1 MSVVVTNGMPDA
13 SGEQPG
19 GKFIENLDPED
30 PEYKRELQRPAD
42 VKEDMRQ
49 MESRQR
55 VSSILNSQAFREELE
70 SIIADQLKHGP
81 HPSSLIALQQIS
93 ELLLP
98 NANSRW
104 QQISAMGKGGN
115 VLIPVNDIRGI
126 DTLNY
131 AKGERLL
138 RCKLA
143 SLYRIMDLYGW
154 SSGISNHISVRLN
167 QDLEQFLVNPF
178 GLLYHEVT
186 ASSLIKVNAT
196 GNVVEQGS
204 TTYGVNKPSF
214 SLHSAIYKA
223 RPDIRCIIH
232 AKTQVVT
239 AVSSMKCG
247 LLPISQEAIE
257 CGNISYHD
265 FKGIV
270 LEEDI
275 KKLLAEDLGPINK
288 VMVLRNHG
296 IVACGETI
304 EEACHYLFNIMAA
317 CEAQT
322 KALVCGLDNIIIPS
336 ADTQRRIA
344 EMTQIQNDSLTLL
357 ENKKWRIGELE
368 FEALM
373 RCLDNAGYRTG
384 YMYRQ
389 PIMRTIDRNAV
400 KEVEIPPVSTS
411 HNFDLEYIRKLKE
424 EKQKLIKGEWLN
436 TPNVYARTET
446 EETGTAHP
454 KKITKWVPE
463 ASPNKTS
470 TPIRIENKN
479 QFAPQGSDPKEL
491 KNHQKQIKQDRFE
504 DRITPGYQSKLLENI
519 RDTDEQS
526 NGFDTADAVQQNG
539 HSKEIQTNGSYS
551 LLNDHQYTV
560 GQSNI
565 VFGAASKG
573 IIKRDQQNNAV
584 VYKTYYAAANPFQ
597 QMDPNDLEKYK
608 KEVAQK
614 QMKEQAFK
622 KNSVLEELL
631 KSVKSSSKSS
641 INDKINKS
649 EIISTDEKITDTLKC
664 TSGGSQASTPQSSRE
679 SSPTRSPKSTS
690 SVGLNGSKSGQTQSP
705 LNSSSNTSQ
714 QNKSSTIPANYPN
727 EKPAEKPKKKS
738 KLSFLSRKKKEPVP
752 VPPQTISQ

>member
-1 MSVVVTNGMPDA
+1 MTALNEGNTNDVDTRP
-13 SGEQPG
+13 Q
-19 GKFIENLDPED
+19 KFIENIDTED
-30 PEYKRELQRPAD
+30 PEYRRELQRPAD
-42 VKEDMRQ
+42 IKEDMRS

-93 ELLLP
+93 DLLLP
-98 NANSRW
+98 NANSRN
-104 QQISAMGKGGN
+104 QKLSNMGNNGGS

-154 SSGISNHISVRLN
+154 STGISNHVSVRLN

-186 ASSLIKVNAT
+186 ASSLIKLNST

-232 AKTQVVT
+232 AKTQIIT
-239 AVSSMKCG
+239 AISAMKCG
-247 LLPISQEAIE
+247 ILPISQEAIQ

-265 FKGIV
+265 YTGIL
-270 LEEDI
+270 LEDDI
-275 KKLLAEDLGPINK
+275 RKLLAEDLGPINK
-288 VMVLRNHG
+288 IMVLRNHG
-296 IVACGETI
+296 IVACGESI
-304 EEACHYLFNIMAA
+304 EEACHYLFNLMAA
-317 CEAQT
+317 CEIQS
-322 KALVCGLDNIIIPS
+322 KALVCGLDNVHIPS
-336 ADTQRRIA
+336 AETQRKLA
-344 EMTQIQNDSLTLL
+344 ELSEVQNESLTLL
-357 ENKKWRIGELE
+357 ENKKWRLGELE

-389 PIMRTIDRNAV
+389 PIMRTIDRNAI
-400 KEVEIPPVSTS
+400 KEVEIPPSVQS
-411 HNFDLEYIRKLKE
+411 HSCDSEYIRKLKE
-424 EKQKLIKGEWLN
+424 EKSKIVKGEWLN

-446 EETGTAHP
+446 EETGTPNP

-463 ASPNKTS
+463 ASPSKTS

-479 QFAPQGSDPKEL
+479 QFAPQGLDPKEL
-491 KNHQKQIKQDRFE
+491 KNHQKQIKQDRFV
-504 DRITPGYQSKLLENI
+504 DKVTAGYQSKLLENI
-519 RDTDEQS
+519 PDTESDNTDGTA
-526 NGFDTADAVQQNG
+526 NGAP
-539 HSKEIQTNGSYS
+539 KEHVNGSFS
-551 LLNDHQYTV
+551 LLDPNGYNQQTY
-560 GQSNI
+560 

-584 VYKTYYAAANPFQ
+584 VYKTVYAAANPFQ
-597 QMDPNDLEKYK
+597 QMDPNEIEKYK

-614 QMKEQAFK
+614 QMKEQE
-622 KNSVLEELL
+622 SL
-631 KSVKSSSKSS
+631 KSSKSS
-641 INDKINKS
+641 INEKINKS
-649 EIISTDEKITDTLKC
+649 EIITSDTSNSKKKSHTIPRSKSLLDKKHEKLTDNLKL
-664 TSGGSQASTPQSSRE
+664 TSSGSQASSSRE
-679 SSPTRSPKSTS
+679 SSPTRSHKEKSNS
-690 SVGLNGSKSGQTQSP
+690 SVGINGSKNGQSP
-705 LNSSSNTSQ
+705 ITDKNVSSSSGKSQ
-714 QNKSSTIPANYPN
+714 TMPANN
-727 EKPAEKPKKKS
+727 EKVSEKPKKKS
-738 KLSFLSRKKKEPVP
+738 KLSFLSRKKKPEL
-752 VPPQTISQ
+752 QTSQ

>member
-1 MSVVVTNGMPDA
+1 MSAVVNESEANGHHHNQEPHA
-13 SGEQPG
+13 TT
-19 GKFIENLDPED
+19 KFIENIDPED
-30 PEYKRELQRPAD
+30 PDYRRDMQRPAD

-98 NANSRW
+98 NAANSRW
-104 QQISAMGKGGN
+104 QQISSMNKGGN
-115 VLIPVNDIRGI
+115 VLIPINDIRGI

-138 RCKLA
+138 RCKLS

-167 QDLEQFLVNPF
+167 QELEQFLVNPY

-186 ASSLIKVNAT
+186 ASSLIKVNAV

-204 TTYGVNKPSF
+204 TTYAVNKPSF
-214 SLHSAIYKA
+214 SLHSAIYKV
-223 RPDIRCIIH
+223 RPDIRCVIH
-232 AKTQVVT
+232 AKTQIVT
-239 AVSSMKCG
+239 AVSAMKCG
-247 LLPISQEAIE
+247 ILPISQEAIE
-257 CGNISYHD
+257 CGNISYHE
-265 FKGIV
+265 FKGIMQ
-270 LEEDI
+270 EEDI

-296 IVACGETI
+296 VIACGETI
-304 EEACHYLFNIMAA
+304 EEACHYLFNVMAA
-317 CEAQT
+317 CDIQS
-322 KALVCGLDNIIIPS
+322 KAVVCGLDNLIVPS
-336 ADTQRRIA
+336 METQRKLG
-344 EMTQIQNDSLTLL
+344 ELTQMQNDSLTLL

-389 PIMRTIDRNAV
+389 PIMRNIDRNAV
-400 KEVEIPPVSTS
+400 KEVEIPPVSS
-411 HNFDLEYIRKLKE
+411 SLSFDQEYIRKLKE

-436 TPNVYARTET
+436 TPNVYAKTEM
-446 EETGTAHP
+446 EETGTPNP
-454 KKITKWVPE
+454 KKITKWVSE

-479 QFAPQGSDPKEL
+479 QFAPQGHDPKEL

-504 DRITPGYQSKLLENI
+504 DRVTAGYQSKLLENI
-519 RDTDEQS
+519 HDAEEE
-526 NGFDTADAVQQNG
+526 ADQQENG
-539 HSKEIQTNGSYS
+539 HHKEIQTNGSYS
-551 LLNDHQYTV
+551 LLNDQYITG
-560 GQSNI
+560 GQSSI
-565 VFGAASKG
+565 VYGAASKG

-614 QMKEQAFK
+614 QMKEQ
-622 KNSVLEELL
+622 E
-631 KSVKSSSKSS
+631 KSSKTS

-649 EIISTDEKITDTLKC
+649 EIIATD
-664 TSGGSQASTPQSSRE
+664 S
-679 SSPTRSPKSTS
+679 
-690 SVGLNGSKSGQTQSP
+690 NGSKKKVQHHTQI
-705 LNSSSNTSQ
+705 Q
-714 QNKSSTIPANYPN
+714 VIA
-727 EKPAEKPKKKS
+727 
-738 KLSFLSRKKKEPVP
+738 
-752 VPPQTISQ
+752 